1 MKRAL
6 LTVTVVSLLFAACG
20 DEGPPVD
27 VLGDPAA
34 VILQVRDEGGF
45 VPPEFDLRRMPRY
58 TLTAGG
64 ALFFEG
70 PQIEIYPPPLLPNV
84 QKAQLDD
91 ETMEIVL
98 QYVADLGFPTVTR
111 EENTEATSNVADAP
125 TTVVTYFDGTGEH
138 VFSVYALGIGQFSDV
153 RAIQLGELVAILD
166 QSAYAGFPTED
177 YVADRVQVW
186 AGPPG
191 AGAEPAFVDVR
202 PWPLPVA
209 QSELPES
216 GRLAGYRCGTFEGE
230 QAAGLLAVFRQAT
243 QLTTWDDGGTEYSIV
258 ARPLLAGEAGCG

>member
-1 MKRAL
+1 MVTAVTL
-6 LTVTVVSLLFAACG
+6 LVAACG
-20 DEGPPVD
+20 DEGAPVD
-27 VLGDPAA
+27 VLDDPEA

-84 QKAQLDD
+84 QKAQVDD
-91 ETMEIVL
+91 ETMEIIL
-98 QYVADLGFPTVTR
+98 QYVADLGFPEVTR

-125 TTVVTYFDGTGEH
+125 TTVVTYFDGSGEH

-153 RAIQLGELVAILD
+153 RVVQLAELVQILD
-166 QSAYAGFPTED
+166 QSAYAGFPTAE
-177 YVADRVQVW
+177 YVADRIQVW

-191 AGAEPAFVDVR
+191 AGVDPSFVDVR

-209 QSELPES
+209 QADLPGS
-216 GRLAGYRCGTFEGE
+216 GTLAGYRCGTFEGE
-230 QAAGLLAVFRQAT
+230 EAAALLSVFRQAT
-243 QLTTWDDGGTEYSIV
+243 QLTTWDDGGTEHSII
-258 ARPLLAGEAGCG
+258 ARPLLAGEEGCA